1 MITERQQ
8 SILNLIVG
16 DYIQTASPIASE
28 SIARSHGVGVSA
40 ATIRSEVAHL
50 EDEGYITRPHLSA
63 GSVPLDKGYRLYVE
77 SVVGI
82 ETDQIA
88 SNVRSSVRSQVLDVE
103 EDIDSWAGV
112 AAEVLAQLV
121 GNLAIATFPKV
132 AESRVKHLELVY
144 LQEFLAM
151 LIVVVEQARLRKQLI
166 RLDEP
171 VHPDQLEMSASR
183 VKHQLVGL
191 TRREIGAIEPV
202 THTSLEEK
210 MVDATVLILNEED
223 RGAFSEHY
231 VDGLRNLLAQPEFS
245 RGDQVRAVVEG
256 VEDGSLVQAILDETP
271 EVGVLKVVIGRE
283 HLGDVL
289 WPLSVVVTQYGIPGG
304 AVGALGAIGPTRME
318 YFKTISSVKLLSSIM
333 SEMVEA
339 VRSS

>member
-1 MITERQQ
+1 MPDRARPRAETMPAETEKPCP
-8 SILNLIVG
+8 SGL
-16 DYIQTASPIASE
+16 PIAMTQSPTRATSLSPKLTKGSGASAVTFSRAMSVFGSE
-28 SIARSHGVGVSA
+28 P
-40 ATIRSEVAHL
+40 T
-50 EDEGYITRPHLSA
+50 TR
-63 GSVPLDKGYRLYVE
+63 
-77 SVVGI
+77 
-82 ETDQIA
+82 A
-88 SNVRSSVRSQVLDVE
+88 SSVRSSVRRQVLDAE

-121 GNLAIATFPKV
+121 GNLAIATFPK
-132 AESRVKHLELVY
+132 ASESRVKHLEMVY

-202 THTSLEEK
+202 IHTSLEEK

-318 YFKTISSVKLLSSIM
+318 YFKTISSVKLLSNIM
-333 SEMVEA
+333 SELVEG
-339 VRSS
+339 VRSG